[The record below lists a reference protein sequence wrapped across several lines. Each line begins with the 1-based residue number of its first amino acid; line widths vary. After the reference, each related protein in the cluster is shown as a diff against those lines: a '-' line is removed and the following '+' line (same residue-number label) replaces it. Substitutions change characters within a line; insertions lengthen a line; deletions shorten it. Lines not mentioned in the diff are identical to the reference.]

1 MPKQEQ
7 PITHR
12 PKQEDESTGRGSE
25 RHGVHRREDE
35 ALSGKDSTK
44 GGTNRDSGRDRSGQ
58 PTRGTRQ
65 GSS

>member
-12 PKQEDESTGRGSE
+12 PKVEDESTGRGSE
-25 RHGVHRREDE
+25 HHGVHRQEDE
-35 ALSGKDSTK
+35 ALSGRGSTK
-44 GGTNRDSGRDRSGQ
+44 GGTNRDAARDRAGK
-58 PTRGTRQ
+58 PTRGARQ

>member
-25 RHGVHRREDE
+25 RHDVHRQEDE
-35 ALSGKDSTK
+35 ALSGKGSTK
-44 GGTNRDSGRDRSGQ
+44 GGMNRDSARDRSGA
-58 PTRGTRQ
+58 PTRGGRQ
-65 GSS
+65 SSG